1 MPSARSGRYQP
12 VGYQQITNVAAAVGV
27 TVPAAGD
34 GKACAALIQAETQNI
49 RWRDDG
55 TNPTAAV
62 GNLLVAGGDM
72 WYEGDLNAIKFIEV
86 AASAKVNVNFFNANV
101 GL

>member
-1 MPSARSGRYQP
+1 MTAARSGRYQP
-12 VGYQQITNVAAAVGV
+12 VGYQQITNVSAAVGV

-34 GKACAALIQAETQNI
+34 AKANAALISAETQNV

-62 GNLLVAGGDM
+62 GNLLTAGSDM
-72 WYEGDLNAIKFIEV
+72 WYEGDLNALKLIEV
-86 AASAKVNVNFFNANV
+86 AASAKVNVNFYSPNV
-101 GL
+101 GV